1 MSSFLAGTSIGK
13 RNARTVDST
22 SSVTIREDTKVQ
34 IHVDVEEASSAVKE
48 VTDGQYAICILQF
61 LCLQIIKL
69 QKKNEFQRL
78 SSGLSTIGMLSRSIS
93 NIIPP
98 DPRCFFSHCP
108 FCASICLFVFLVTKE
123 KPFVKHASL
132 CFFSN

>member
-1 MSSFLAGTSIGK
+1 VSSFLAGTSIGK

-22 SSVTIREDTKVQ
+22 SSVTIREDT

-78 SSGLSTIGMLSRSIS
+78 SSGLSTIGMLSRPIS

-98 DPRCFFSHCP
+98 DPRCFF
-108 FCASICLFVFLVTKE
+108 
-123 KPFVKHASL
+123 
-132 CFFSN
+132 

>member
-1 MSSFLAGTSIGK
+1 MPNAVLEPSFGIGRIIYCLYEHSFYPRPSTSIGK

-69 QKKNEFQRL
+69 QKKNEFQ
-78 SSGLSTIGMLSRSIS
+78 SYKGE
-93 NIIPP
+93 
-98 DPRCFFSHCP
+98 
-108 FCASICLFVFLVTKE
+108 AIC
-123 KPFVKHASL
+123 
-132 CFFSN
+132 

>member
-98 DPRCFFSHCP
+98 DPRCFF
-108 FCASICLFVFLVTKE
+108 
-123 KPFVKHASL
+123 
-132 CFFSN
+132 